1 MHLFCL
7 LGVDNLAVIIGPTI
21 AGIIIIII
29 TILAVLIVIIV
40 VKCWWHHRKHPSTRE
55 FYPELVSTVT
65 VAKCV

>member
-7 LGVDNLAVIIGPTI
+7 IGVDNSAVIIGPTI
-21 AGIIIIII
+21 AGIIIII

-40 VKCWWHHRKHPSTRE
+40 VKCWLRHRKHPSTRE

-65 VAKCV
+65 VANVV